1 MEQTGL
7 GPECLQLGKSASL
20 CAPTKVRAGGAG
32 RRRLSSCTWHG
43 RWAPES
49 PGPGAEARTVEAGFR
64 RLRPLLGRPCP
75 LWRRGLALQSS
86 AVHLPSCDPCRSPG
100 PRTIPCPPVSP
111 HYLGGDQGQRHSRQR
126 ALRGRRHAR
135 APGPASQR
143 GEAKTR
149 GPLPGR
155 ASRHKSAARPQEGL
169 SAWTSAL
176 ARGNRPGR
184 DSPHPSGVPAAA
196 PPHRASSF

>member
-1 MEQTGL
+1 MGKGPFEVLEQTGL

-49 PGPGAEARTVEAGFR
+49 PGPGAEARKVEAGFR

-126 ALRGRRHAR
+126 ALRGGDTREPRDQPRRGAR
-135 APGPASQR
+135 QKLEARFQ
-143 GEAKTR
+143 GEPQGTKVQHGRKKAYR
-149 GPLPGR
+149 PGPLP
-155 ASRHKSAARPQEGL
+155 
-169 SAWTSAL
+169 
-176 ARGNRPGR
+176 
-184 DSPHPSGVPAAA
+184 
-196 PPHRASSF
+196 